1 MENQL
6 LTSRQREYGYYALM
20 VILNNP
26 HMLQYF
32 LTKTYD
38 PVYFNGYQSLYK
50 KATFQA
56 LNLEQQSGHEKEMLL
71 WNQICQKI
79 AVYNACQHI
88 KKCADDIIYL
98 MKPQDTEST
107 HDNDTLKNFV
117 SSHLFETF
125 RNIECLQEHLLC
137 ALALEHLDELYDG
150 EQYSGQTTHVGLTI
164 PYQQLSII
172 SFDLFSH
179 FQVLDCLTVLMMVM
193 RCCQPHSA
201 GSQLLAKC
209 LTFIVAQMLSRRGIT
224 YLTNIFLSKVSTTVV
239 QCYHLCW
246 PDELTIKENDLGNA
260 DATVT
265 LMMIWQKLLENLP
278 QNLSNDQI
286 MSEDHE
292 LQEKIYRSNSIH
304 DSYNSFWTGSDR
316 TIQSLCKNILHVT
329 PINFEIMDGIF
340 ECKSIGQAS
349 SNVLLQLKSRMNAF
363 LFSKEIYM
371 ATNRQEERSSNI
383 YGAED
388 EIESEAL
395 KCLAAMSQ
403 STSEQQEVARSV
415 LEFHLFPTVLKRTLS
430 TDNDTKQSA
439 ILLAE
444 AIVESKHSLPW
455 LMHQMNYASVKD
467 ILALFPNLWR
477 WVEVIDKYHNS
488 GLTEAIECCSR
499 NVISSVNFDALLAD
513 PTVLRNL
520 IACLQLCLWKTTLAR
535 FQGIAGHI
543 TVGQVSEIIS
553 SQCEDGDIAQLSLS
567 QMTTLMVVTTK
578 HLRTWMTSHST
589 IRLQTGNSKMTF
601 MNSARGSI
609 LEYGTRTFRFSN
621 RSDSRSSLQLLI
633 SLCNTLHLLSQLIRQ
648 GCETIFKYSKNPWNR
663 TGPTDNCDSLAKFIA
678 NTAVDV
684 LCVLDDLRTVL
695 REASHDHPVTNIIS
709 SIKRT
714 KLEIITVFHLE
725 CSIVVK
731 RNKTNENDSSNAE
744 VRYSSIGLSRYF
756 GRYILD
762 CSLKSI
768 LENPSSANTCLKI
781 AEEVLP
787 DNFQED
793 FENLDAVS
801 QQLRIYWSDLVA
813 GMIPNMLKLRFLVIS
828 NNQELSRSASIVLS
842 KIIGVCCDSEE
853 FIGKL
858 RFELSRELNSHVAYA
873 MYARKCKG
881 TSRHIGIQMY
891 QNEILIRRWLQ
902 FTGDIRS
909 LRDIHIYFSSALEQV
924 KLTIDEVKGISE
936 VQGNIFQAIGS

>member
-1 MENQL
+1 
-6 LTSRQREYGYYALM
+6 M

-32 LTKTYD
+32 ITKTCD

-56 LNLEQQSGHEKEMLL
+56 LNLEQQSGHGKELLL
-71 WNQICQKI
+71 WNQISQKI
-79 AVYNACQHI
+79 TVYNACQHI
-88 KKCADDIIYL
+88 KKCADEIIHL
-98 MKPQDTEST
+98 MKSQNTEST
-107 HDNDTLKNFV
+107 HDNGTLKNFV
-117 SSHLFETF
+117 SSHLFETL
-125 RNIECLQEHLLC
+125 RNIECLQEQLLC
-137 ALALEHLDELYDG
+137 VLALEHLDELYDG
-150 EQYSGQTTHVGLTI
+150 EQYFGQTTHVGLTI
-164 PYQQLSII
+164 PYQQLSIV

-179 FQVLDCLTVLMMVM
+179 FQVLDYLTVWMMVA

-209 LTFIVAQMLSRRGIT
+209 LTFISAQMLSRRGIT

-246 PDELTIKENDLGNA
+246 PDELTIPENDLDNA

-265 LMMIWQKLLENLP
+265 LMIIWEKLLENLP

-286 MSEDHE
+286 LSEDHE

-304 DSYNSFWTGSDR
+304 ESYNSFWIGSDR
-316 TIQSLCKNILHVT
+316 TIQSLCKNIVHVT
-329 PINFEIMDGIF
+329 PTNFEIMDSIF
-340 ECKSIGQAS
+340 ACKSIGQAS
-349 SNVLLQLKSRMNAF
+349 SNILLQLKSRMNAF
-363 LFSKEIYM
+363 LFSKEIYTAM
-371 ATNRQEERSSNI
+371 NKQNTRSSNT
-383 YGAED
+383 YHAED
-388 EIESEAL
+388 EIESKAL

-415 LEFHLFPTVLKRTLS
+415 LELHLFPAILKGTLS
-430 TDNDTKQSA
+430 THNDTKQSA
-439 ILLAE
+439 ILVAE

-455 LMHQMNYASVKD
+455 LMHEMNYAGVKD

-477 WVEVIDKYHNS
+477 WVEVIDTYHNS

-499 NVISSVNFDALLAD
+499 NVISTVNSDVLLTD
-513 PTVLRNL
+513 PTILRNL

-543 TVGQVSEIIS
+543 TGGQIPEIIS
-553 SQCEDGDIAQLSLS
+553 SQCEGGDIAQLSLS
-567 QMTTLMVVTTK
+567 QMATLMVITTK
-578 HLRTWMTSHST
+578 HLRTWMTRHST
-589 IRLQTGNSKMTF
+589 TRPQIENRKMTF

-609 LEYGTRTFRFSN
+609 LEYGTRISRFSN

-633 SLCNTLHLLSQLIRQ
+633 SLCDTLHLLSQLMRQ
-648 GCETIFKYSKNPWNR
+648 ACEALFKYSINPWNR
-663 TGPTDNCDSLAKFIA
+663 TGPTDNCDSLAKLIA

-684 LCVLDDLRTVL
+684 LCIIDDLRTVL
-695 REASHDHPVTNIIS
+695 REASHDHHVTNIMS

-731 RNKTNENDSSNAE
+731 HNKTNGKDSSNAE

-762 CSLKSI
+762 CSLKTI

-781 AEEVLP
+781 VEEVLP
-787 DNFQED
+787 DNFQEE

-801 QQLRIYWSDLVA
+801 QQLRIYWRDLVA

-858 RFELSRELNSHVAYA
+858 KFELSKELNSHIAYA
-873 MYARKCKG
+873 MYARKCEG
-881 TSRHIGIQMY
+881 TSRHIGLQMY

-902 FTGDIRS
+902 FTGHIRC
-909 LRDIHIYFSSALEQV
+909 LRNIHIYFSSALEQA
-924 KLTIDEVKGISE
+924 KLTIDEMKGFSE
-936 VQGNIFQAIGS
+936 VQGNICTSYR